1 MMGTRSGSV
10 DPGILTYLVRQ
21 RHLSGQQL
29 DEILNQKAGLPGISR
44 ISSDMR
50 KILAASKKGHERAKL
65 ASLSTT
71 ALRWGHVV
79 RYTPFG
85 YILCRVPPT
94 AAIM

>member
-21 RHLSGQQL
+21 RHLSDQQL

-50 KILAASKKGHERAKL
+50 KILAASKKGHERAKR